1 MQNATSVAPN
11 LRAGRR
17 EWIGLAVLALATLLV
32 AFDIGVLFLALP
44 HLSADLGTT
53 SAQQLWITDIY
64 LFLFA
69 GFLITM
75 GTLGDRIGRR
85 RLLLLGAGG
94 FTLASVVTA
103 YSTSPEMLIVA
114 RALLGV
120 TAATMSP
127 STLALISNM
136 FRDDRQRGV
145 AISIWATCLFA
156 GGATGPVIGGV
167 MLDHWWWGSVFLM
180 ALPVMAVLLV
190 AGPLLLPEYRNPE
203 SVGRIDLTSVALS
216 LAAILPIIYGITILA
231 ASDGDLPVAVGAIVV
246 GLAIAFL
253 FIRRQLRLPNPLLDL
268 RLLRQPKIRVVL
280 PAMLIG
286 SGTLAGASMFTAQ
299 YIQSVAGRSP
309 GESGLWMSFTG
320 LGIAAGSLLTP
331 VMVRGLRPAYVIIL
345 GVTGSAIALLVLSQ
359 AGTSGWLIGVVASI
373 AVVAFGVGPLFALG
387 TGIVVG
393 SAPPER
399 AGSAASLSETSNL
412 FGSSLGL
419 ALLGSVGA
427 AVYRGQMAD
436 ADLGAYSPELADSA
450 RETIGGATVGGEPGL
465 IALARDAFTSGLN
478 IVAAIGAVVLVAL
491 ILALMV
497 MFRGDSADGA
507 DAAGPADEA
516 GSGEQPSADPVVAG
530 AAPGAAGSDDSP
542 GAGQQPGASPPR

>member
-1 MQNATSVAPN
+1 MQNATSAAPN
-11 LRAGRR
+11 QGAGRR
-17 EWIGLAVLALATLLV
+17 EWIGLAVLAIATLLV

-44 HLSADLGTT
+44 HLSADLSAT
-53 SAQQLWITDIY
+53 SSQQLWITNIY
-64 LFLFA
+64 LFMFA

-94 FTLASVVTA
+94 FTLASVLTA
-103 YSTSPEMLIVA
+103 YSTSPEMLIIA

-120 TAATMSP
+120 AAATISP

-145 AISIWATCLFA
+145 AISVWATCLFV
-156 GGATGPVIGGV
+156 GGAIGPVVGGI
-167 MLDHWWWGSVFLM
+167 MLDYWWWGSVFLM
-180 ALPVMAVLLV
+180 AVPVMAVLLV

-203 SVGRIDLTSVALS
+203 AVGRIDLTSVALS
-216 LAAILPIIYGITILA
+216 LAAILLIIYGITNLA

-246 GLAIAFL
+246 GLAIAYL

-268 RLLRQPKIRVVL
+268 RLLRQRKIRVVL

-286 SGTLAGASMFTAQ
+286 SGTFAGTSMFTAQ

-309 GESGLWMSFTG
+309 GQSGLWMSFTG
-320 LGIAAGSLLTP
+320 LGIAAGSLLAP
-331 VMVRGLRPAYVIIL
+331 VMVRGLRPRSVIIL
-345 GVTGSAIALLVLSQ
+345 GVTVSAIALLVLTQ

-373 AVVAFGVGPLFALG
+373 AVVAFGIGPLFALG

-399 AGSAASLSETSNL
+399 AGAAASMSETSNL

-436 ADLGAYSPELADSA
+436 ADLGGYSPALAHSA
-450 RETIGGATVGGEPGL
+450 RQTIGGATVGGEPRL
-465 IALARDAFTSGLN
+465 IALARDAFTSGMN
-478 IVAAIGAVVLVAL
+478 VVAAIAAAVLVAL
-491 ILALMV
+491 VLVLIV
-497 MFRGDSADGA
+497 TFRGDGVDGA
-507 DAAGPADEA
+507 DAAEPADEA
-516 GSGEQPSADPVVAG
+516 GSNAQP
-530 AAPGAAGSDDSP
+530 AAT
-542 GAGQQPGASPPR
+542 R

>member
-1 MQNATSVAPN
+1 MQNATSAAPTQS
-11 LRAGRR
+11 AGRR
-17 EWIGLAVLALATLLV
+17 EWIGLAVLAVATLLV

-53 SAQQLWITDIY
+53 SSQQLWVADIY
-64 LFLFA
+64 LFMLA

-85 RLLLLGAGG
+85 RLLLIGAGA

-103 YSTSPEMLIVA
+103 YSTSPEMLILA
-114 RALLGV
+114 RAVLGIA
-120 TAATMSP
+120 AATMSP

-145 AISIWATCLFA
+145 AISVWASCMFV

-167 MLDHWWWGSVFLM
+167 MLDHWWWGSVFLL
-180 ALPVMAVLLV
+180 AVPVMAVLLV
-190 AGPLLLPEYRNPE
+190 TGPLLLPEYRNPE
-203 SVGRIDLTSVALS
+203 AVGRIDLTSVALS
-216 LAAILPIIYGITILA
+216 LAAILPIIYGIKNLA
-231 ASDGDLPVAVGAIVV
+231 ASDADIPVAAGAIVV
-246 GLAIAFL
+246 GLAITYL

-280 PAMLIG
+280 PAMLVG
-286 SGTLAGASMFTAQ
+286 SGSFAGTSMFTAQ

-309 GESGLWMSFTG
+309 SESGLWMSFTG
-320 LGIAAGSLLTP
+320 LGIAAGTLLAP
-331 VMVRGLRPAYVIIL
+331 VMVRRLRPRSVMIL
-345 GVTGSAIALLVLSQ
+345 GVTASAIALLVLTQ
-359 AGTSGWLIGVVASI
+359 AGTRGWLVGVVASI
-373 AVVAFGVGPLFALG
+373 AVVAFGIGPLFALG

-399 AGSAASLSETSNL
+399 AGSAASMSETSNV

-419 ALLGSVGA
+419 ALLGSAGA

-436 ADLGAYSPELADSA
+436 ADLSVYPRELADSA

-465 IALARDAFTSGLN
+465 IALARHAFTSGLN
-478 IVAAIGAVVLVAL
+478 VVAAIAAVLLVAL
-491 ILALMV
+491 IVALIV
-497 MFRGDSADGA
+497 TLRGDRD
-507 DAAGPADEA
+507 DAAAAAEPADEA
-516 GSGEQPSADPVVAG
+516 GSGVQP
-530 AAPGAAGSDDSP
+530 APT
-542 GAGQQPGASPPR
+542 R